1 MMTTITAIVNIS
13 IKCRWFCLYDADNTD
28 IADDTDYDARVAENT
43 DNACEYTDNTDNAE
57 IAEDVDG
64 NTDNTDNADD
74 DDNTCNADDDDNTYN
89 ADDAADSGKP
99 GSLPAEHWAST
110 PQEVGPSPIPQ

>member
-1 MMTTITAIVNIS
+1 MMTTIITIVNIS
-13 IKCRWFCLYDADNTD
+13 IKCWWFCSYEADNTD
-28 IADDTDYDARVAENT
+28 VVDDTDYDVHVAENT
-43 DNACEYTDNTDNAE
+43 DNAVEYTDNAANAE

-64 NTDNTDNADD
+64 NTDNADD
-74 DDNTCNADDDDNTYN
+74 DDNTNN

-99 GSLPAEHWAST
+99 GSLPVEHWAST